1 MIIKEQ
7 TDLSKLRFRGYAIKY
22 TMNGKQYGIISFD
35 DCGDTE
41 DFYNMIL
48 NYNKMLSD
56 NIISDEEYE
65 DQISFIWGR
74 ANADYDDLDYS
85 SFENAERNDRIQ
97 YFIDL
102 IDDSYYVLINKQAVK
117 IL

>member
-1 MIIKEQ
+1 MLIKEQ
-7 TDLSKLRFRGYAIKY
+7 TDLSKLKFRGYAIKY

-74 ANADYDDLDYS
+74 ANADYDDFMMDEREAMDDYT
-85 SFENAERNDRIQ
+85 FNGDGKVFMDRELREMDNGKYIR
-97 YFIDL
+97 
-102 IDDSYYVLINKQAVK
+102 K
-117 IL
+117 